1 MCRVC
6 TTWGTLMDRS
16 VDKVGCR
23 YYLLDQIPYVPLLI
37 FCTGDVQRPAWRDK
51 SSGRRRFNAVG
62 QPPGPGQI
70 QISTIFDRIMFNQVS
85 WSSGPGSVFGQSSQA
100 PGGPAWSGS
109 CQGRSSNQ
117 FNQTSSLSNR
127 GDGSRTYGSKTYE
140 SSSWSTRNDG
150 SRTYRSQVK
159 SQH

>member
-1 MCRVC
+1 MR
-6 TTWGTLMDRS
+6 LYS
-16 VDKVGCR
+16 
-23 YYLLDQIPYVPLLI
+23 
-37 FCTGDVQRPAWRDK
+37 FCTGDVQRPAWRDE

-62 QPPGPGQI
+62 QPPGPRQI
-70 QISTIFDRIMFNQVS
+70 QISTISDRIMFNQVS

-117 FNQTSSLSNR
+117 FNQTLTWSNR
-127 GDGSRTYGSKTYE
+127 GDGSRTYGSKTNESSSWSNRGDESNTYGSKTYE

>member
-1 MCRVC
+1 MRRVC
-6 TTWGTLMDRS
+6 TTWGTLMETS

-85 WSSGPGSVFGQSSQA
+85 WSSGQAWSSGTAFGESSQA
-100 PGGPAWSGS
+100 KGGLSWSGS
-109 CQGRSSNQ
+109 YQGRSSNQ
-117 FNQTSSLSNR
+117 FNQTSGFSSRSDGSRTCGSSSWSSR
-127 GDGSRTYGSKTYE
+127 GSGSRTYGS
-140 SSSWSTRNDG
+140 
-150 SRTYRSQVK
+150 QVK